1 MPHEFVIEKN
11 GTLHTFN
18 DYDKIP
24 NDFDVIV
31 KFLPELPD
39 CDHTN
44 AAYQQQR
51 EAIVKDWL
59 CKFTHLLEIQNARW
73 SRKSR

>member
-11 GTLHTFN
+11 GILHTFD
-18 DYDKIP
+18 DYNKIP
-24 NDFDVIV
+24 DDFDIVV

-44 AAYQQQR
+44 AEYQQQR
-51 EAIVKDWL
+51 EVIVKDWL
-59 CKFTHLLEIQNARW
+59 SKLNDLMEIQNARW
-73 SRKSR
+73 SRKTR